1 CVLAKCTPN
10 MKELKWLAICLALYA
25 AAGWAQEEEEADY
38 CAELSTQS
46 LSRILGQAF
55 NPRYMSID
63 PPGESEEKSHQLGYK
78 RSSYELPFY
87 ADTDTISVSNFP
99 AWETNHFALVGRKEA
114 PPGGKGRSRRT
125 LHTRSAFMDRVG
137 HARMDGFK
145 QRPWECSSKINWIDL
160 GLNYFPRY
168 IRSIECVAKKCWY
181 DHFNCK
187 PKSFTIKVLRR
198 KTGSCIR
205 INDKLILITAE
216 SFKNDYTQLW
226 IWEEIAVNFC
236 CECVMLY

>member
-1 CVLAKCTPN
+1 MFLQTPSTN
-10 MKELKWLAICLALYA
+10 MKSQKELNWLAIFLTFCAFF
-25 AAGWAQEEEEADY
+25 GSAQDDADY

-46 LSRILGQAF
+46 LAKILGQAF

-63 PPGESEEKSHQLGYK
+63 PPGEPEEKSYQLGYK

-87 ADTDTISVSNFP
+87 ADSEAISVSHFP
-99 AWETNHFALVGRKEA
+99 AWETNHFALVEKKEPA
-114 PPGGKGRSRRT
+114 RSKSLR
-125 LHTRSAFMDRVG
+125 TRSAFMDRVG
-137 HARMDGFK
+137 HYPRIDGFK
-145 QRPWECSSKINWIDL
+145 QRPWECSSRINWIDL

-168 IRSIECVAKKCWY
+168 IRSIECIARKCWY

-198 KTGSCIR
+198 KAGSCIR

-216 SFKNDYTQLW
+216 KFENDYTQLW

>member
-1 CVLAKCTPN
+1 MFLQILFTI
-10 MKELKWLAICLALYA
+10 MKFHLQLGSLIVCIILLA
-25 AAGWAQEEEEADY
+25 AAGSAQEDADVDY

-63 PPGESEEKSHQLGYK
+63 PPGEPDEKNHQQLPGGYK
-78 RSSYELPFY
+78 RSSNELPFY
-87 ADTDTISVSNFP
+87 ADSEVISVSSFP
-99 AWETNHFALVGRKEA
+99 AWETNHFAHEATPHRKSV
-114 PPGGKGRSRRT
+114 R
-125 LHTRSAFMDRVG
+125 TRSVFMDRVG
-137 HARMDGFK
+137 HARVDGFK

-160 GLNYFPRY
+160 GFNYFPRY
-168 IRSIECVAKKCWY
+168 IRSVECIARKCWY

-216 SFKNDYTQLW
+216 KFKNDYTQLW

>member
-1 CVLAKCTPN
+1 MRFHTELGSLIVCTI
-10 MKELKWLAICLALYA
+10 LFAATA
-25 AAGWAQEEEEADY
+25 AAGSAQEDVDADY

-63 PPGESEEKSHQLGYK
+63 PPGEPDEKSHQLPGGYK
-78 RSSYELPFY
+78 RSSNELPFY
-87 ADTDTISVSNFP
+87 ADSEVISVSSFP
-99 AWETNHFALVGRKEA
+99 AWETNHFETTKDMTPRRKTV
-114 PPGGKGRSRRT
+114 R
-125 LHTRSAFMDRVG
+125 TRSAFMDRVG
-137 HARMDGFK
+137 HARIDGFK

-160 GLNYFPRY
+160 GFNYFPRY
-168 IRSIECVAKKCWY
+168 IRSIECIARKCWY

-216 SFKNDYTQLW
+216 KFENDYTQLW

>member
-1 CVLAKCTPN
+1 MFLQILCPN
-10 MKELKWLAICLALYA
+10 MNWQKELTWLAICLRLLAVS
-25 AAGWAQEEEEADY
+25 GSVQDEADY
-38 CAELSTQS
+38 CAELSIQS
-46 LSRILGQAF
+46 LSKILGQAF

-63 PPGESEEKSHQLGYK
+63 PPGEPEEKSYQLGYK

-87 ADTDTISVSNFP
+87 ADSDVISVSHFP
-99 AWETNHFALVGRKEA
+99 AWETNHFAMVEKKESS
-114 PPGGKGRSRRT
+114 RSKSLR
-125 LHTRSAFMDRVG
+125 TRSAFMDRVS
-137 HARMDGFK
+137 HPRIDGFK

-168 IRSIECVAKKCWY
+168 IRSIECIARKCWY

-216 SFKNDYTQLW
+216 KFENDYTQLW

>member
-1 CVLAKCTPN
+1 MFLHILCQN
-10 MKELKWLAICLALYA
+10 MKSQKELSWLAIFLALLVVCDS
-25 AAGWAQEEEEADY
+25 AQDDADY

-46 LSRILGQAF
+46 LSKILGQAF

-63 PPGESEEKSHQLGYK
+63 PPGESDEKSYQLGYK

-87 ADTDTISVSNFP
+87 ADSDVISVSHFP
-99 AWETNHFALVGRKEA
+99 AWETNHFALVEK
-114 PPGGKGRSRRT
+114 KTSLRSKSLR
-125 LHTRSAFMDRVG
+125 TRSAFMDRVG
-137 HARMDGFK
+137 HPRVEGFK
-145 QRPWECSSKINWIDL
+145 QRPWECSSRINWIDL

-168 IRSIECVAKKCWY
+168 IRSIECIARKCWY
-181 DHFNCK
+181 DHYNCK

-216 SFKNDYTQLW
+216 KFENDYTQLW

>member
-1 CVLAKCTPN
+1 MCLQMLFRTMRFHSELLSLIVCTI
-10 MKELKWLAICLALYA
+10 WLAANGSA
-25 AAGWAQEEEEADY
+25 PEDADVDY

-63 PPGESEEKSHQLGYK
+63 PPGEANHQQLPGGYK
-78 RSSYELPFY
+78 RSSNELPFY
-87 ADTDTISVSNFP
+87 ADSEVISVSSFP
-99 AWETNHFALVGRKEA
+99 AWETNHFASEAATTSHRKSV
-114 PPGGKGRSRRT
+114 R
-125 LHTRSAFMDRVG
+125 TRSAFMDRVG
-137 HARMDGFK
+137 HARIDGFK

-160 GLNYFPRY
+160 GFNYFPRY
-168 IRSIECVAKKCWY
+168 IRSVECIARKCWY

-216 SFKNDYTQLW
+216 KFKNDYTQLW